1 MYVYAGIDE
10 AGYGP
15 FYGPMTTGRAVFAI
29 PEADASAPPPSLW
42 KRLSGVVGRA
52 GGPRGAIPVD
62 DSKRLKTAAAGL
74 KKLEPGCLAFAAAA
88 GREALSVERW
98 LEHVADIPPED
109 LPWYAGGSEPL
120 PSAISPG
127 EFAIARGMLRNA
139 CQQSELIVADLK
151 VAVCYEDRF
160 NRMIDATRSKAAVGF
175 AFVSGHLD
183 AIFQRFG
190 AHKPRVFVDRQSG
203 RVRYRDPL
211 HTAFPDLVLDVLEE
225 SPERSIYR
233 LADPSTGRE
242 MAVCFQTAA
251 ESAHLP
257 VALASMLAKYT
268 RELLMARFNAWFVDR
283 LPGLA
288 PPAGYGRDAN
298 RFRDDIAPHLSR
310 LGVDPAELR
319 RRA

>member
-29 PEADASAPPPSLW
+29 PDAERDAPPPSLW
-42 KRLSGVVGRA
+42 RRLDGVVCRA
-52 GGPRGAIPVD
+52 GAPKGKVPVD

-74 KKLEPGCLAFAAAA
+74 KKLEPGCLAFASAA
-88 GREALSVERW
+88 GREALSVAAW
-98 LEHVADIPPED
+98 LDQLADAPPDD
-109 LPWYAGGSEPL
+109 LPWYAGRAEPL
-120 PSAISPG
+120 PTAISPG
-127 EFAIARGMLRNA
+127 EFAVARGMLRQA
-139 CQQSELIVADLK
+139 CQHTDVIVADLK

-175 AFVSGHLD
+175 AFVSAHLD

-190 AHKPRVFVDRQSG
+190 GHKPRVFVDRQSG

-233 LADPSTGRE
+233 LADATTARE
-242 MAVCFQTAA
+242 MVVCFQSAA
-251 ESAHLP
+251 ESAHMP

-268 RELLMARFNAWFVDR
+268 RELLMARFNAWFTGR
-283 LPGLA
+283 CPGLA
-288 PPAGYGRDAN
+288 PTAGYGKDAN
-298 RFRDDIAPHLSR
+298 RFRDDLAPHLPR